1 MSTVNLTQQ
10 QEDAINN
17 TAKTHDYMTR
27 YDADEHEASID
38 ADEYSDHID
47 YYTAQ
52 FEDDTTVLQ
61 RSTAHDVGGI
71 ILYMNTNELVAF
83 YDYENLCGTVFA

>member
-1 MSTVNLTQQ
+1 MQVTLTQQ

-17 TAKTHDYMTR
+17 TAKTHDYMAR
-27 YDADEHEASID
+27 YDADEHEASVE
-38 ADEYSDHID
+38 ADKYSDHID

-71 ILYMNTNELVAF
+71 ILYMNADELVAF